1 MKKEN
6 QVLGLITNKNKALE
20 RERQLKHREQIIMN
34 RTNHKERKNFREN
47 LLCGEKSPHSL
58 DFSFCLN
65 RVLGVSPKLFR

>member
-34 RTNHKERKNFREN
+34 RTNHKERKKFQRKFTWWRKISTFIRLFFLFEQ
-47 LLCGEKSPHSL
+47 GI
-58 DFSFCLN
+58 
-65 RVLGVSPKLFR
+65 RGVP